1 MAELSKKERRKA
13 ERQTAKEQKQK
24 DDEKHRRATAIRRL
38 SLYLIGL
45 LLLTGAGYW
54 AYGKWSATPIGEFVP
69 SMGNRHISPPQVGLT
84 SYSSDPPTSGPH
96 LPSIA
101 RWGIRIRPISKELQV
116 HNLEDGGVIVQ
127 YNCPEASQGC
137 SSLVEKLASIV
148 RRYDHAILAPY
159 LTMSH
164 KIALTAWSRIDKLNE
179 FDEERIVRFIDAY
192 IDIDH
197 HPRRGR

>member
-1 MAELSKKERRKA
+1 MAELSKKERRRA
-13 ERQTAKEQKQK
+13 ERQTTKEQKQK
-24 DDEKHRRATAIRRL
+24 DSEKRRRATAIRRL
-38 SLYLIGL
+38 SLYLICL
-45 LLLTGAGYW
+45 LRLTGAGYW

-69 SMGNRHISPPQVGLT
+69 SLGNRHISPSQGGLT

-101 RWGIRIRPISKELQV
+101 RWGIRTRPISKELQI

-127 YNCPEASQGC
+127 YDCPEASQGC
-137 SSLVEKLASIV
+137 GSLVEKLARIV

-159 LTMSH
+159 PRMSH
-164 KIALTAWSRIDKLNE
+164 KITLTAWSRIDKFNE